1 MKHKL
6 IRTIALGTLLLTP
19 SIALAQDK
27 SEEGDEFSGY
37 TTIGIAALPDHEGAD
52 DHRILPLVDGKVFLG
67 DRYIAVEGASIRANI
82 INAKGFE
89 FGPIASFTFGR
100 DEEIENLAV
109 AQLGAIDD
117 AYEVGAFGAV
127 SFDVSG
133 NDNIRFGV
141 QGVHDVSDV
150 HGGFVITA
158 NATYSATVGER
169 LNLMFDLGASYAND
183 DYAETYFSVTPAGS
197 LAIGLAA
204 FNAEGGLKD
213 VGAQLT
219 ATYRIGDNWG
229 IAANAGYR
237 RLLGDFADS
246 PVVANGGSA
255 DQLSGG
261 VGVFF
266 TF

>member
-1 MKHKL
+1 MKHTL
-6 IRTIALGTLLLTP
+6 IRSIALGALFLTP
-19 SIALAQDK
+19 AAAMAQDNA
-27 SEEGDEFSGY
+27 SDADEFSGY
-37 TTIGIAALPDHEGAD
+37 TTIGIAAVPEYEGAD
-52 DHRILPLVDGKVFLG
+52 DHQILPLVDAKVFLG
-67 DRYIAVEGASIRANI
+67 ERYVAIEGPAIRANI
-82 INAKGFE
+82 VASKTFE
-89 FGPIASFTFGR
+89 FGPVASFTFGR
-100 DEEIENLAV
+100 DAKIKDRAV
-109 AQLGAIDD
+109 ARLGKIDD

-127 SFDVSG
+127 NFDMG
-133 NDNIRFGV
+133 ENDNLRIGV

-158 NATYSATVGER
+158 GATYTAPVGER

-197 LAIGLAA
+197 LASGLPAFAA
-204 FNAEGGLKD
+204 KGGFKD

-219 ATYRIGDNWG
+219 ASYRIGDNWG

-246 PVVANGGSA
+246 PVVSGGGSA

>member
-1 MKHKL
+1 MK
-6 IRTIALGTLLLTP
+6 
-19 SIALAQDK
+19 
-27 SEEGDEFSGY
+27 
-37 TTIGIAALPDHEGAD
+37 
-52 DHRILPLVDGKVFLG
+52 
-67 DRYIAVEGASIRANI
+67 
-82 INAKGFE
+82 
-89 FGPIASFTFGR
+89 TFGR
-100 DEEIENLAV
+100 DDGVKNLAV
-109 AQLGAIDD
+109 ARLGQIDD

-127 SFDVSG
+127 NFNIGG
-133 NDNIRFGV
+133 NDNLRLGL

-150 HGGFVITA
+150 HDGFVITA
-158 NATYSATVGER
+158 SAAYTASIGKR
-169 LNLMFDLGASYAND
+169 LTLIADVSASYAD
-183 DYAETYFSVTPAGS
+183 DNYAATYFSITPAGS
-197 LAIGLAA
+197 LASNLPA
-204 FNAEGGLKD
+204 FSAKGGLKD

-219 ATYRIGDNWG
+219 ASYRIGDNWG

>member
-1 MKHKL
+1 MKHTL
-6 IRTIALGTLLLTP
+6 IRTIALGAMMLTP
-19 SIALAQDK
+19 AVALAQEK
-27 SEEGDEFSGY
+27 PAEGDEFSGY
-37 TTIGIAALPDHEGAD
+37 TTIGIAAVPDYEGAD
-52 DHRILPLVDGKVFLG
+52 DHQILPLVDAKVFLG
-67 DRYIAVEGASIRANI
+67 ERYVAIEGPAIRANI
-82 INAKGFE
+82 LASKTFE
-89 FGPIASFTFGR
+89 FGPVASFTFGR
-100 DEEIENLAV
+100 GAKIKDRAV
-109 AQLGAIDD
+109 AQLGEIDD

-127 SFDVSG
+127 NFDIGG
-133 NDNIRFGV
+133 NDNLRLGL

-158 NATYSATVGER
+158 SATYSAPVGER

-183 DYAETYFSVTPAGS
+183 DYAETYFSVTPASS
-197 LAIGLAA
+197 LASGLPA
-204 FNAEGGLKD
+204 FNAKGGLKD

-219 ATYRIGDNWG
+219 ASYRIGNNWG

-246 PVVANGGSA
+246 PVVTGGGNA

-261 VGVFF
+261 IGVFF